1 MAREIFQIEDG
12 KLYLSVVD
20 TEAVGYDSSWLAPG
34 GDNVT
39 EVTAADYSTGSDLS
53 CQVSSAALTAS
64 STVNTVTVPATF
76 CAPEENVPQPAT
88 TAYSLDATILQD
100 PHISDGVSRF
110 LFEHDTESAYFMLEL
125 RAGGPPRAIGVCRV
139 IAGSFGGDARANL
152 TSDLSLPVTG
162 RPQILFGDATTSVP
176 IPAVA

>member
-12 KLYLSVVD
+12 KLYLAIVD
-20 TEAVGYDSSWLAPG
+20 TEAVGYDTSWLAPG

-39 EVTAADYSTGSDLS
+39 EVTAADYSTGADLS
-53 CQVSSAALTAS
+53 CQTVSSALTAS

-88 TAYSLDATILQD
+88 TAYSLDCSILQD

-110 LFEHDTESAYFMLEL
+110 LYEFDTESAYFMLEL
-125 RAGGPPRAIGVCRV
+125 RSGAAPRAIGVCRV

-162 RPQILFGDATTSVP
+162 RPQILFGDSTTSVP

>member
-1 MAREIFQIEDG
+1 M
-12 KLYLSVVD
+12 
-20 TEAVGYDSSWLAPG
+20 
-34 GDNVT
+34 
-39 EVTAADYSTGSDLS
+39 
-53 CQVSSAALTAS
+53 
-64 STVNTVTVPATF
+64 NTVTVPATF

-125 RAGGPPRAIGVCRV
+125 RSGSAPRAIGVCRV

-162 RPQILFGDATTSVP
+162 RPQILFGDSTTSVP

>member
-1 MAREIFQIEDG
+1 M
-12 KLYLSVVD
+12 
-20 TEAVGYDSSWLAPG
+20 
-34 GDNVT
+34 
-39 EVTAADYSTGSDLS
+39 
-53 CQVSSAALTAS
+53 TAS
-64 STVNTVTVPATF
+64 SHGEHGDGAGHVLRPRGERARNRPPPPTR
-76 CAPEENVPQPAT
+76 
-88 TAYSLDATILQD
+88 LDATILQD